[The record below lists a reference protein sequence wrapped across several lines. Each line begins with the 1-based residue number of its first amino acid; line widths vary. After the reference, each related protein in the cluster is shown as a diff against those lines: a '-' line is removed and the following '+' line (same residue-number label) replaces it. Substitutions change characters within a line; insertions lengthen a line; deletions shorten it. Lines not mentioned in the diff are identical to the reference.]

1 MLIYGLTILTIFFIL
16 ASFLIRRSIPFLWMS
31 LVVVSSYHVDAIFT
45 LQHGSL
51 YFSQSIDSAS
61 FSIHSMIIVLLQA
74 TACIGLLSIFNI
86 FLGKK
91 TNLSR
96 SGGLN
101 IDKNIFSAAVIWL
114 LLVIALTFFVF
125 DVSDVAQILI
135 NRQVFFEDNVLAL
148 IVLYVLPAVA
158 ILFFINYFHT
168 SSSRIKWFSFL
179 ALLLLVFL
187 GTLTGSRSTLMLSI
201 LLPAVMY
208 IYLVKLNKKG
218 YQAIPL
224 KGLAAVGLLLMAFV
238 YLAITY
244 RDMTRGDQED
254 INLFIS
260 ADSISL
266 DSSIIIVERN
276 LGRKGTYFSALT
288 FLVPRSV
295 WPDKP
300 ESGNNYLTEELFP
313 VRFSNGGLAEITTS
327 LLGESYINFGDFGF
341 VFASFLLCV
350 LVWISDK
357 FLSKGGLFFI
367 LGILFYCRGTN
378 LVRGDLLN
386 TVVPLFF
393 SYLVIIS
400 ATIKYRFRKGE

>member
-1 MLIYGLTILTIFFIL
+1 MMIYGLTILAILFIL

-31 LVVVSSYHVDAIFT
+31 LVVVSSYHIDAIFT
-45 LQHGSL
+45 LQYGGL
-51 YFSQSIDSAS
+51 YFSKSINSS
-61 FSIHSMIIVLLQA
+61 GFSMHSMMIVLLQA
-74 TACIGLLSIFNI
+74 TACIGVLSIFNI

-96 SGGLN
+96 SGGLS
-101 IDKNIFSAAVIWL
+101 IDKDLFSAAVIWL
-114 LLVIALTFFVF
+114 LLVISLTLFVF
-125 DVSDVAQILI
+125 DVSDIAQILI
-135 NRQVFFEDNVLAL
+135 NRQIFFEDNVLAL
-148 IVLYVLPAVA
+148 IVLYILPAVA
-158 ILFFINYFHT
+158 IVFFINFFHT
-168 SSSRIKWFSFL
+168 SNSGIKWFSFL
-179 ALLLLVFL
+179 ALLLLVLL
-187 GTLTGSRSTLMLSI
+187 GGLTGSRSTLMLSI
-201 LLPAVMY
+201 LLPVVIY
-208 IYLVKLNKKG
+208 IYFLKLNKKG
-218 YQAIPL
+218 CQTIPL
-224 KGLAAVGLLLMAFV
+224 KGLATVGILLMVFV

-266 DSSIIIVERN
+266 DSSIIIVEKN

-313 VRFSNGGLAEITTS
+313 VRFSDGGLAEITTS

-341 VFASFLLCV
+341 LFAGFLLCI

-367 LGILFYCRGTN
+367 LGILFFCRGTN

-400 ATIKYRFRKGE
+400 STIKYRLRKVK